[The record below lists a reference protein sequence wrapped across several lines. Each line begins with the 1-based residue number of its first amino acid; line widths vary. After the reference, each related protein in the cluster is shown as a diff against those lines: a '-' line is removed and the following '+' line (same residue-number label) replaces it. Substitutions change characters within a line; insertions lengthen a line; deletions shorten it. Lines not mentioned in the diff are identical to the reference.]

1 MSERGVGPLRA
12 AARGVRDASHRHLLD
27 QVVLHL
33 HGRRL
38 RERRRLEPARREEPK
53 SLGCVRVVALERVAP
68 PHLRRRRLRH
78 RQVAARLLHQTGRAA
93 ASTNTTST
101 AAQVELERPAKPRE
115 RHRLHD
121 EDRMSAVVVVVA
133 AQARAAHLRGAAAAH
148 AGPHAAS
155 PRLAVAWH
163 AHLRHRILVLAG
175 RFPVVLVEER
185 RGLAV
190 AVDDLE
196 RRQEVVA
203 CSGRSG
209 R

>member
-1 MSERGVGPLRA
+1 MRGGGPLRA

-38 RERRRLEPARREEPK
+38 RERRRLEPAGREQPK
-53 SLGCVRVVALERVAP
+53 FLGCVRVVALERVAP

-78 RQVAARLLHQTGRAA
+78 WQVAARLLHQAGRAA

-101 AAQVELERPAKPRE
+101 AAQVELERPAKARE

-163 AHLRHRILVLAG
+163 AHLRDRILVLAG
-175 RFPVVLVEER
+175 RFPIVLVEER

-196 RRQEVVA
+196 R
-203 CSGRSG
+203 G
-209 R
+209 

>member
-38 RERRRLEPARREEPK
+38 RERRRLEPAGREEPK
-53 SLGCVRVVALERVAP
+53 LLGCVRVVALERVAP

-78 RQVAARLLHQTGRAA
+78 RQVAARLLHQARRAA

-101 AAQVELERPAKPRE
+101 AEVELERPAKARE

-155 PRLAVAWH
+155 PRLAVARH
-163 AHLRHRILVLAG
+163 AHLRDRILVLAG
-175 RFPVVLVEER
+175 RFPIVLVEER

-196 RRQEVVA
+196 R
-203 CSGRSG
+203 G
-209 R
+209 

>member
-1 MSERGVGPLRA
+1 MSERGGGPLRA

-33 HGRRL
+33 HRRRL

-53 SLGCVRVVALERVAP
+53 LLGCVRVVALERVAP

-78 RQVAARLLHQTGRAA
+78 RQVAARLLHQAGRAA
-93 ASTNTTST
+93 ASTTATST
-101 AAQVELERPAKPRE
+101 AQVELERPAKARE

-148 AGPHAAS
+148 AGPHAAA
-155 PRLAVAWH
+155 PRLAVARH

-196 RRQEVVA
+196 R
-203 CSGRSG
+203 G
-209 R
+209 

>member
-1 MSERGVGPLRA
+1 MSERGVGPLPRA

-38 RERRRLEPARREEPK
+38 RERRRLEPAGREEPK
-53 SLGCVRVVALERVAP
+53 LLGCVRVVALERVAP

-78 RQVAARLLHQTGRAA
+78 RQVAARLLHQARRAA

-101 AAQVELERPAKPRE
+101 AEVELERPAKARE

-148 AGPHAAS
+148 AGPHAAA
-155 PRLAVAWH
+155 PRLAVARH

-175 RFPVVLVEER
+175 RFPIVLVEER

-196 RRQEVVA
+196 R
-203 CSGRSG
+203 G
-209 R
+209 

>member
-1 MSERGVGPLRA
+1 
-12 AARGVRDASHRHLLD
+12 
-27 QVVLHL
+27 
-33 HGRRL
+33 
-38 RERRRLEPARREEPK
+38 
-53 SLGCVRVVALERVAP
+53 
-68 PHLRRRRLRH
+68 
-78 RQVAARLLHQTGRAA
+78 
-93 ASTNTTST
+93 
-101 AAQVELERPAKPRE
+101 
-115 RHRLHD
+115 
-121 EDRMSAVVVVVA
+121 MSAVVVVVA

-155 PRLAVAWH
+155 PRLAVARH
-163 AHLRHRILVLAG
+163 AHLRDRILVLAG
-175 RFPVVLVEER
+175 RFPIVLVEER

>member
-1 MSERGVGPLRA
+1 MRGGGPLRA

-38 RERRRLEPARREEPK
+38 RERRRLEPAGREEPK
-53 SLGCVRVVALERVAP
+53 LLGCVRVVALERVAP

-78 RQVAARLLHQTGRAA
+78 RQVAARLLHQAGRAA

-101 AAQVELERPAKPRE
+101 AAQVELERPAKARE

-121 EDRMSAVVVVVA
+121 EDRMSAVVVVA

-148 AGPHAAS
+148 AGPHAAA

-163 AHLRHRILVLAG
+163 AHLRDRILVLAG
-175 RFPVVLVEER
+175 RFPIVLVEER

-196 RRQEVVA
+196 RGQEVVA

>member
-1 MSERGVGPLRA
+1 MRGGGPLRA

-38 RERRRLEPARREEPK
+38 RERRRLEPAGREEPK
-53 SLGCVRVVALERVAP
+53 LLGCVRVVALERVAP

-78 RQVAARLLHQTGRAA
+78 RQVAARLLHQAGRAA
-93 ASTNTTST
+93 ATATNTTST
-101 AAQVELERPAKPRE
+101 EVELERPAKARE

-121 EDRMSAVVVVVA
+121 EDRMSTNVVVVA

-155 PRLAVAWH
+155 PRLAVARH
-163 AHLRHRILVLAG
+163 AHLRDRILVLAG
-175 RFPVVLVEER
+175 RFPIVLVEER

-196 RRQEVVA
+196 R
-203 CSGRSG
+203 G
-209 R
+209 

>member
-38 RERRRLEPARREEPK
+38 RERRRLEPAGREEPK
-53 SLGCVRVVALERVAP
+53 LLGCVRVVALERVAP

-78 RQVAARLLHQTGRAA
+78 RQVAARLLHQARRAA

-101 AAQVELERPAKPRE
+101 AAQVELERPAKARE

-155 PRLAVAWH
+155 PRLAVARH
-163 AHLRHRILVLAG
+163 AHLRDRILVLAG

-196 RRQEVVA
+196 RGQEVVA

>member
-38 RERRRLEPARREEPK
+38 RERRRLEPAGREEPK
-53 SLGCVRVVALERVAP
+53 LLGCVRVVALERVAP

-78 RQVAARLLHQTGRAA
+78 RQVAARLLHQARRAA
-93 ASTNTTST
+93 ASTNTTT
-101 AAQVELERPAKPRE
+101 TEVELERPAKARE

-148 AGPHAAS
+148 PGPHAAS
-155 PRLAVAWH
+155 PRLAVARH
-163 AHLRHRILVLAG
+163 AHLRDRILVLAG
-175 RFPVVLVEER
+175 RFPIVLVEER

-196 RRQEVVA
+196 RGQEVVA

>member
-38 RERRRLEPARREEPK
+38 RERRRLEPAGREEPK
-53 SLGCVRVVALERVAP
+53 LLGCVRVVALQRVAP

-78 RQVAARLLHQTGRAA
+78 RQVAARLLHQARRAA

-101 AAQVELERPAKPRE
+101 AEVELERPAKARE

-155 PRLAVAWH
+155 PRLAVARH
-163 AHLRHRILVLAG
+163 AHLRDRILVLAG
-175 RFPVVLVEER
+175 RFPIVLVEER

-196 RRQEVVA
+196 R
-203 CSGRSG
+203 G
-209 R
+209 

>member
-1 MSERGVGPLRA
+1 MRGGGPLRA

-33 HGRRL
+33 HRRRL
-38 RERRRLEPARREEPK
+38 RERRRLEPAGREEPK
-53 SLGCVRVVALERVAP
+53 LLGCVRVVALERVAP

-78 RQVAARLLHQTGRAA
+78 WQVAARLLHQTGRAA
-93 ASTNTTST
+93 TAATATST
-101 AAQVELERPAKPRE
+101 AQVELERPAKARE

-155 PRLAVAWH
+155 PRLAVARH

-196 RRQEVVA
+196 R
-203 CSGRSG
+203 G
-209 R
+209 

>member
-1 MSERGVGPLRA
+1 MSERGGGPLRA

-33 HGRRL
+33 HRRRL
-38 RERRRLEPARREEPK
+38 RERRRLEPAGREEPK
-53 SLGCVRVVALERVAP
+53 LLGCVRVVALERVAA

-78 RQVAARLLHQTGRAA
+78 RQVAARLLHQAGRAA

-101 AAQVELERPAKPRE
+101 AQVELERPAKARE

-148 AGPHAAS
+148 AGPHAAA
-155 PRLAVAWH
+155 PRLAVARH

-175 RFPVVLVEER
+175 RFPIVLVEER

-196 RRQEVVA
+196 R
-203 CSGRSG
+203 G
-209 R
+209 

>member
-1 MSERGVGPLRA
+1 MREVGPLPRA

-33 HGRRL
+33 HRRRL
-38 RERRRLEPARREEPK
+38 GERRRLEPAGREEPK
-53 SLGCVRVVALERVAP
+53 LLGCVRVVALERVAP

-78 RQVAARLLHQTGRAA
+78 RQVAARLLHQARRAA
-93 ASTNTTST
+93 TSTNTTST
-101 AAQVELERPAKPRE
+101 AQVELERPAKARE

-133 AQARAAHLRGAAAAH
+133 AQTRAADLRGAAAAH

-155 PRLAVAWH
+155 PRLAVARH
-163 AHLRHRILVLAG
+163 AHLRDRILVLAG

-196 RRQEVVA
+196 R
-203 CSGRSG
+203 G
-209 R
+209 

>member
-1 MSERGVGPLRA
+1 MREVGPLPRA

-38 RERRRLEPARREEPK
+38 RERRRLEPAGREEPK
-53 SLGCVRVVALERVAP
+53 LLGCVRAVALERVAP

-78 RQVAARLLHQTGRAA
+78 RQVAARLLHQAGRAA
-93 ASTNTTST
+93 ASTTATST
-101 AAQVELERPAKPRE
+101 AQVELERPAKARE

-121 EDRMSAVVVVVA
+121 EDRMSAVVVVA
-133 AQARAAHLRGAAAAH
+133 AQARAADLRGAAAAH

-155 PRLAVAWH
+155 PRLAVARH

-175 RFPVVLVEER
+175 RFPIVLVEER

-196 RRQEVVA
+196 R
-203 CSGRSG
+203 G
-209 R
+209 

>member
-1 MSERGVGPLRA
+1 MSARGGGPLRA

-33 HGRRL
+33 HRRRL
-38 RERRRLEPARREEPK
+38 RERRRLEPAGREEPK
-53 SLGCVRVVALERVAP
+53 LLGCVRVVALERVAP

-78 RQVAARLLHQTGRAA
+78 RQVAARLLHQAGRAA

-101 AAQVELERPAKPRE
+101 AQVELERPAKARE

-133 AQARAAHLRGAAAAH
+133 AQARAADLRGAAAAH
-148 AGPHAAS
+148 AGPHAAA
-155 PRLAVAWH
+155 PRLAVARH
-163 AHLRHRILVLAG
+163 AHLRDRILVLAG
-175 RFPVVLVEER
+175 RFPLVLVEER

-196 RRQEVVA
+196 R
-203 CSGRSG
+203 G
-209 R
+209 

>member
-1 MSERGVGPLRA
+1 MGPLRA

-38 RERRRLEPARREEPK
+38 RERRRLEPAGREEPK

-78 RQVAARLLHQTGRAA
+78 RQVAARLLHQARRAA

-101 AAQVELERPAKPRE
+101 AEVEFERPAKARE

-155 PRLAVAWH
+155 PRLAVARH
-163 AHLRHRILVLAG
+163 AHLRDRILVLAG
-175 RFPVVLVEER
+175 RFPIVLVEER

-196 RRQEVVA
+196 R
-203 CSGRSG
+203 G
-209 R
+209 

>member
-1 MSERGVGPLRA
+1 MSARGVGPLRA

-38 RERRRLEPARREEPK
+38 RERRRLEPAGREEPK
-53 SLGCVRVVALERVAP
+53 LLGCVRVVALERVAP

-78 RQVAARLLHQTGRAA
+78 RQVAARLLHQARRAA

-101 AAQVELERPAKPRE
+101 AEVEFERPAKARE

-148 AGPHAAS
+148 AGPHAAA

-163 AHLRHRILVLAG
+163 AHLRDRILVLAG
-175 RFPVVLVEER
+175 RFPIVLVEER